1 MASDEHQRANR
12 AWWDE
17 VVAAHLDSELYD
29 IESFKA
35 GRLSVQ
41 QLERDDLGD
50 VAGKTLLHFQCH
62 FGQDT
67 LSWARLGATVTGLDF
82 AESAIEAA
90 KALARELGIEA
101 EFVCANVYDAR
112 EALEGRQFDVVYTGG
127 GALLWLPDLARWAE
141 VAAACVRPGGVLYVR
156 EFHPLAG
163 IFDDDK
169 GVGELRIRYPY
180 FASREPLRFDGVEDS
195 YAAAGAAREHT
206 TTYEWAHP
214 LSEVVTAIAGAGL
227 RIEFLHEVDYTEFR
241 QFPFMVQ
248 GDDRR
253 WRLPEHAESVPLQ
266 YSLRAR
272 KPA

>member
-1 MASDEHQRANR
+1 VDEHQGANR

-35 GRLSVQ
+35 GRLSMQ

-50 VAGKTLLHFQCH
+50 VAGKTLLHLQCH

-90 KALARELGIEA
+90 RALADEIGVEA
-101 EFVCANVYDAR
+101 TFVCANVYDAR

-127 GALLWLPDLARWAE
+127 GALVWLPDLARWAE

-156 EFHPLAG
+156 EFHPYSH
-163 IFDDDK
+163 IFDDEADD
-169 GVGELRIRYPY
+169 GLRIRYPY
-180 FASREPLRFDGVEDS
+180 FASREPLRFDDGDS
-195 YAAAGAAREHT
+195 YAAADAATEHT
-206 TTYEWAHP
+206 TTYEWSHP
-214 LSEVVTAIAGAGL
+214 LSEVVTAIAATGL

-241 QFPFMVQ
+241 QLPFMVQ